1 MAQRYIIRLR
11 SRKLNGT
18 PYGVSEIWRISDD
31 TKVHEEWSVPVGPG
45 PEEAARIMRLL
56 EAAPDDQAEA
66 IIKDIEWERQKAAVN
81 KLPGP
86 DEW

>member
-18 PYGVSEIWRISDD
+18 RYGVSEIWRVSDEA
-31 TKVHEEWSVPVGPG
+31 KVHEEWAAPIGPG
-45 PEEAARIMRLL
+45 HEEAARIMRLL
-56 EAAPDDQAEA
+56 ESAPDDQAEA
-66 IIKDIEWERQKAAVN
+66 IIEQIEWERKKAAVN
-81 KLPGP
+81 RLPGL